1 LFASNRL
8 HTFSS
13 VVLLVNA
20 TNLSGVIRDSFEPFN
35 NLRFFDLSKNRFT
48 GTLPG
53 SLFDVDSIEII
64 YIYENSLTGSIP
76 SNYGNA
82 IHLHDLYI
90 NNNFFAGTVPP
101 ITPGQLPNLTEFLL
115 SGNELTGTMPAS
127 ICALTGSD
135 PESDLVTLV
144 ADCGGT
150 TPLIQCDCCN
160 GCITPEVQ

>member
-1 LFASNRL
+1 
-8 HTFSS
+8 
-13 VVLLVNA
+13 
-20 TNLSGVIRDSFEPFN
+20 
-35 NLRFFDLSKNRFT
+35 
-48 GTLPG
+48 
-53 SLFDVDSIEII
+53 LFDVDSIEII
-64 YIYENSLTGSIP
+64 YISENSLTGSIP

-90 NNNFFAGTVPP
+90 NNNFLVGTVPP
-101 ITPGQLPNLTEFLL
+101 VAPGQLPNLTEFVL
-115 SGNELTGTMPAS
+115 SGNGLTGTMPAS

-160 GCITPEVQ
+160 GCITA

>member
-1 LFASNRL
+1 MPLVIHLF
-8 HTFSS
+8 FDE
-13 VVLLVNA
+13 VILLVNA
-20 TNLSGVIRDSFEPFN
+20 TNLSGVVRDSFEPFN
-35 NLRFFDLSKNRFT
+35 NLRFLDLSKNRFT

-53 SLFDVDSIEII
+53 SLFDIDSIEII
-64 YIYENSLTGSIP
+64 YISENALTGSIP

-82 IHLHDLYI
+82 MNLHDLYI
-90 NNNFFAGTVPP
+90 NNNFLAGTVPP
-101 ITPGQLPNLTEFLL
+101 VTPGQLPNLTEFLL
-115 SGNELTGTMPAS
+115 SGNALTGTMPAS

-160 GCITPEVQ
+160 GCITIPV